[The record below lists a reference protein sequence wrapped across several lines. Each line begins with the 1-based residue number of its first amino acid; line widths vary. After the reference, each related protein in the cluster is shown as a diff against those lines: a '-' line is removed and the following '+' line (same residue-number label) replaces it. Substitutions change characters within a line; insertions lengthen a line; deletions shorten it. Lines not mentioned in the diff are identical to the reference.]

1 MKLLIRLKAILRK
14 TWSTHSIVR
23 HKRGCML
30 AVALCATILMLPTT
44 FDASAAIVSV
54 NINGT
59 SLYQSQDLLKSGVT
73 YVPLR
78 AFADYVG
85 DFQISWNGSTRTA
98 TIKDQNLVITA
109 RVGDRYITSNGYRIT
124 SDAPNLLLDN
134 RIYVPIRSI
143 AEAMGLTVT
152 WNASRRIAVVSGN
165 YEADGSS
172 GNTTGGNASNI
183 NQSNINQE
191 DLYWLS
197 RIISA
202 ESRGES
208 MAGKI
213 AVGTV
218 VMNRVKS
225 SMYPNT
231 VYGVIFDQKYGTQF
245 TPVTNG
251 AIYNEPTAESVEA
264 ARRVLAG
271 ERTDSRIL
279 FFVNEKLAPNNWIS
293 KNRTYIMTI
302 GNHKFYA

>member
-1 MKLLIRLKAILRK
+1 MKFLIRLKAIFRK
-14 TWSTHSIVR
+14 IWSTHSIVR
-23 HKRGCML
+23 HKRGCVL

-44 FDASAAIVSV
+44 FEASAAIVSV

-134 RIYVPIRSI
+134 RIYVPIRSV

-152 WNASRRIAVVSGN
+152 WNASRRIAAVSGS
-165 YEADGSS
+165 YAADGSS
-172 GNTTGGNASNI
+172 GNTTGGNA
-183 NQSNINQE
+183 SNINQE

-218 VMNRVKS
+218 VMNRVRS

-231 VYGVIFDQKYGTQF
+231 IYGVIFDQKYGTQF
-245 TPVTNG
+245 TPVANG
-251 AIYNEPTAESVEA
+251 AIYDEPTAESIEA

-271 ERTDSRIL
+271 ERTDSRVL

>member
-1 MKLLIRLKAILRK
+1 MKLLIRLKSIIRKQLRLQSNGRRKYCCIMAI
-14 TWSTHSIVR
+14 
-23 HKRGCML
+23 
-30 AVALCATILMLPTT
+30 ALCATILMFPSS
-44 FDASAAIVSV
+44 FEASAAIVSV
-54 NINGT
+54 DINGT
-59 SLYQSQDLLKSGVT
+59 SLYQSKDLLKSGVT

-85 DFQISWNGSTRTA
+85 DFQISWSNSTRIA
-98 TIKDQNLVITA
+98 TVKDQNLVITA

-152 WNASRRIAVVSGN
+152 WNASRRLAEVSGS
-165 YEADGSS
+165 YEAENPSNGS
-172 GNTTGGNASNI
+172 TGGSNT
-183 NQSNINQE
+183 NINQE

-202 ESRGES
+202 ESRGEP

-225 SMYPNT
+225 SLYPDT
-231 VYGVIFDQKYGTQF
+231 VYGVIFDKKYGTQF
-245 TPVTNG
+245 TPVANG
-251 AIYNEPTAESVEA
+251 AIYNEPTVESIEA
-264 ARRVLAG
+264 AKRVLAG

-279 FFVNEKLAPNNWIS
+279 FFVNEKIATSNWIS